1 MEFPTGTAESLQKGG
16 QPFLEAH
23 YLKMK
28 GMRLFRLGRTHS
40 RERNAVESLAV
51 KKGDEEWLS

>member
-1 MEFPTGTAESLQKGG
+1 MEFPTGTEEGLHKGG

-28 GMRLFRLGRTHS
+28 GVRLLKVGTHS
-40 RERNAVESLAV
+40 RERNAVASLAV
-51 KKGDEEWLS
+51 KKGDEAWLS